1 MDNKKTI
8 TIIILGLVAMAGILL
23 FLFLPSKSH
32 LANIDF
38 YVYDTNDN
46 FHYEVNERL
55 ELLVN
60 DTAAI
65 KGKRLIWE
73 MGNGDTLMR
82 NTDVSYTYRKA
93 GKYLIT
99 LKIDGKHSV
108 NKYIKVI
115 SGLEHEAIDSI
126 PRINGVSEGYQGEEL
141 VFSAEGYGMDTWLWE
156 FGESGTVDAYEQQV
170 VYSYD
175 IPGEYTISLQTNT
188 TKYPVKHRIT
198 RCKPRGY
205 GCSLPTQVQATK
217 WPQTEDLYSYPKRE
231 TKSWWHSDMMTRT
244 VRLYLAAYSME
255 SQAPVAAVQ
264 TKQKV

>member
-8 TIIILGLVAMAGILL
+8 TIIILGLVAIAGILL

-126 PRINGVSEGYQGEEL
+126 PRINGVSEGYQGEKNWSFRQKAM
-141 VFSAEGYGMDTWLWE
+141 VWTHGYGNLEKAVLWTHTSSKSCIRMIFRE
-156 FGESGTVDAYEQQV
+156 
-170 VYSYD
+170 
-175 IPGEYTISLQTNT
+175 NT
-188 TKYPVKHRIT
+188 PSHY
-198 RCKPRGY
+198 KPIR
-205 GCSLPTQVQATK
+205 
-217 WPQTEDLYSYPKRE
+217 RNI
-231 TKSWWHSDMMTRT
+231 R
-244 VRLYLAAYSME
+244 
-255 SQAPVAAVQ
+255 
-264 TKQKV
+264 

>member
-175 IPGEYTISLQTNT
+175 IPGEYTIITAMTARAISYTRAAGMCPFRKT
-188 TKYPVKHRIT
+188 TGIPERKDGSV
-198 RCKPRGY
+198 C
-205 GCSLPTQVQATK
+205 CSLWMMPT
-217 WPQTEDLYSYPKRE
+217 
-231 TKSWWHSDMMTRT
+231 TRT
-244 VRLYLAAYSME
+244 TALRPTRSPTGSRATPATSGRSTVCL
-255 SQAPVAAVQ
+255 PG
-264 TKQKV
+264 

>member
-126 PRINGVSEGYQGEEL
+126 PRINGVSE
-141 VFSAEGYGMDTWLWE
+141 VIKA
-156 FGESGTVDAYEQQV
+156 
-170 VYSYD
+170 
-175 IPGEYTISLQTNT
+175 
-188 TKYPVKHRIT
+188 
-198 RCKPRGY
+198 
-205 GCSLPTQVQATK
+205 
-217 WPQTEDLYSYPKRE
+217 
-231 TKSWWHSDMMTRT
+231 KSWSFRQKAMAWTRAMGIWRKRYCGCIRT
-244 VRLYLAAYSME
+244 TSRIFV
-255 SQAPVAAVQ
+255 
-264 TKQKV
+264 

>member
-115 SGLEHEAIDSI
+115 SGLEHECQRVIKVKSWSFRQKAM
-126 PRINGVSEGYQGEEL
+126 VWTH
-141 VFSAEGYGMDTWLWE
+141 GYGNLEKAVLWTHTSSKSCIRMIFRE
-156 FGESGTVDAYEQQV
+156 
-170 VYSYD
+170 
-175 IPGEYTISLQTNT
+175 NT
-188 TKYPVKHRIT
+188 PSHY
-198 RCKPRGY
+198 KPIR
-205 GCSLPTQVQATK
+205 
-217 WPQTEDLYSYPKRE
+217 RNI
-231 TKSWWHSDMMTRT
+231 R
-244 VRLYLAAYSME
+244 
-255 SQAPVAAVQ
+255 
-264 TKQKV
+264 

>member
-8 TIIILGLVAMAGILL
+8 TIIILGLVAIAGILL

-99 LKIDGKHSV
+99 LK
-108 NKYIKVI
+108 
-115 SGLEHEAIDSI
+115 SGVCYGYYTLYYYRCSTC
-126 PRINGVSEGYQGEEL
+126 RIYC
-141 VFSAEGYGMDTWLWE
+141 YGDK
-156 FGESGTVDAYEQQV
+156 G
-170 VYSYD
+170 
-175 IPGEYTISLQTNT
+175 
-188 TKYPVKHRIT
+188 
-198 RCKPRGY
+198 
-205 GCSLPTQVQATK
+205 
-217 WPQTEDLYSYPKRE
+217 
-231 TKSWWHSDMMTRT
+231 
-244 VRLYLAAYSME
+244 
-255 SQAPVAAVQ
+255 
-264 TKQKV
+264 

>member
-126 PRINGVSEGYQGEEL
+126 RIMYHQVRKVDL
-141 VFSAEGYGMDTWLWE
+141 VQML
-156 FGESGTVDAYEQQV
+156 
-170 VYSYD
+170 
-175 IPGEYTISLQTNT
+175 L
-188 TKYPVKHRIT
+188 PVQHGIIQILL
-198 RCKPRGY
+198 GF
-205 GCSLPTQVQATK
+205 
-217 WPQTEDLYSYPKRE
+217 WN
-231 TKSWWHSDMMTRT
+231 
-244 VRLYLAAYSME
+244 
-255 SQAPVAAVQ
+255 
-264 TKQKV
+264 

>member
-188 TKYPVKHRIT
+188 TKYPVKHRINRRHFGHRSDVEQPFQT
-198 RCKPRGY
+198 CRRKDYLQKNGGRCQDEGDPVQERIHR
-205 GCSLPTQVQATK
+205 SL
-217 WPQTEDLYSYPKRE
+217 LGNSGRE
-231 TKSWWHSDMMTRT
+231 QRC
-244 VRLYLAAYSME
+244 AYDNHHY
-255 SQAPVAAVQ
+255 VLR
-264 TKQKV
+264 

>member
-73 MGNGDTLMR
+73 MGNGASPDISSYWFVMR
-82 NTDVSYTYRKA
+82 WCI
-93 GKYLIT
+93 L
-99 LKIDGKHSV
+99 
-108 NKYIKVI
+108 
-115 SGLEHEAIDSI
+115 
-126 PRINGVSEGYQGEEL
+126 P
-141 VFSAEGYGMDTWLWE
+141 
-156 FGESGTVDAYEQQV
+156 
-170 VYSYD
+170 
-175 IPGEYTISLQTNT
+175 EYHTNT
-188 TKYPVKHRIT
+188 RLAARMRPQYRFLQIPIAMCPYH
-198 RCKPRGY
+198 
-205 GCSLPTQVQATK
+205 SL
-217 WPQTEDLYSYPKRE
+217 LPKRP
-231 TKSWWHSDMMTRT
+231 
-244 VRLYLAAYSME
+244 VLRLDNPLTLHLYGVWN
-255 SQAPVAAVQ
+255 QWPHAP
-264 TKQKV
+264 TLR

>member
-8 TIIILGLVAMAGILL
+8 TIIILGLVAIAGILL

-141 VFSAEGYGMDTWLWE
+141 VFSAEGYGNLEKAVLWTHTSSKSCIRMIFRE
-156 FGESGTVDAYEQQV
+156 
-170 VYSYD
+170 
-175 IPGEYTISLQTNT
+175 NT
-188 TKYPVKHRIT
+188 PSHY
-198 RCKPRGY
+198 KPIR
-205 GCSLPTQVQATK
+205 
-217 WPQTEDLYSYPKRE
+217 RNI
-231 TKSWWHSDMMTRT
+231 R
-244 VRLYLAAYSME
+244 
-255 SQAPVAAVQ
+255 
-264 TKQKV
+264 

>member
-8 TIIILGLVAMAGILL
+8 TIIILGLVAIAGILL

-198 RCKPRGY
+198 ILPRFEKAEELVTVD
-205 GCSLPTQVQATK
+205 SLVLVQNDIKKHLQAIADAKVSQRSVYYEHTNYIRNK
-217 WPQTEDLYSYPKRE
+217 YF
-231 TKSWWHSDMMTRT
+231 WH
-244 VRLYLAAYSME
+244 
-255 SQAPVAAVQ
+255 
-264 TKQKV
+264 

>member
-8 TIIILGLVAMAGILL
+8 TIIILGLVAIAGILL

-126 PRINGVSEGYQGEEL
+126 RQAVRRTSAGRLWQFGY
-141 VFSAEGYGMDTWLWE
+141 
-156 FGESGTVDAYEQQV
+156 
-170 VYSYD
+170 
-175 IPGEYTISLQTNT
+175 
-188 TKYPVKHRIT
+188 
-198 RCKPRGY
+198 KPSNIMPP
-205 GCSLPTQVQATK
+205 CWNK
-217 WPQTEDLYSYPKRE
+217 K
-231 TKSWWHSDMMTRT
+231 KSHW
-244 VRLYLAAYSME
+244 
-255 SQAPVAAVQ
+255 
-264 TKQKV
+264 K